1 MKTKLISFI
10 CALAFA
16 TAGMAQSTSVAAY
29 TTNTL
34 ECLGTELDGSQTIRV
49 SGIGRTRAN
58 SREQCR
64 KNAVWAVIFKGV
76 TGGIGNCNMRPLINE
91 PNAEEKYEDYFNA
104 FFTDKGEY
112 LNYCSMEDNKK
123 FSQKKAK
130 AKTHA
135 NYTYT
140 VRVLRPKLRQ
150 KLIEDG
156 VLKTK

>member
-1 MKTKLISFI
+1 MKKELTLLCI
-10 CALAFA
+10 ALGFA

-49 SGIGRTRAN
+49 SGIGRTRAD

-76 TGGIGNCNMRPLINE
+76 TGGIGNCNMRALINE

-104 FFTDKGEY
+104 FFA
-112 LNYCSMEDNKK
+112 DNGPWKK
-123 FSQKKAK
+123 FVSMKDRRIMTSNYSRTDAQVLAQVTVTVFRADLKAK
-130 AKTHA
+130 LQA
-135 NYTYT
+135 
-140 VRVLRPKLRQ
+140 
-150 KLIEDG
+150 DG
-156 VLKTK
+156 IIPQ

>member
-1 MKTKLISFI
+1 MKKKLILFL
-10 CALAFA
+10 CAL
-16 TAGMAQSTSVAAY
+16 TSVTVSIAQKTSVYAY
-29 TTNTL
+29 TNNTL
-34 ECLGTELDGSQTIRV
+34 ECLGTDLDGSQTIRV
-49 SGIGRTRAN
+49 SGIGRTRAD

-64 KNAVWAVIFKGV
+64 KNAVWAVIFNGV

-91 PNAEEKYEDYFNA
+91 PNAEEKYEDYFNI
-104 FFTDKGEY
+104 FFTDNGEY
-112 LNYCSMEDNKK
+112 LKYCSMQDNKK

-140 VRVLRPKLRQ
+140 VRVFRSQLRQ
-150 KLIEDG
+150 RLIEDG

>member
-1 MKTKLISFI
+1 MKTKLICFFVTLVVPI
-10 CALAFA
+10 V
-16 TAGMAQSTSVAAY
+16 GMAQKTSVYAY

-49 SGIGRTRAN
+49 SGIGRTRAD

-76 TGGIGNCNMRPLINE
+76 SGGIGNCNMRPLINE
-91 PNAEEKYEDYFNA
+91 PNAEEKYEDYFNV
-104 FFTDKGEY
+104 FFTDEGEY
-112 LNYCSMEDNKK
+112 LKYCSMADNKK
-123 FSQKKAK
+123 YSQKKAK
-130 AKTHA
+130 SKTHA

-140 VRVLRPKLRQ
+140 VRVLRSQLRQ
-150 KLIEDG
+150 RLIEDG